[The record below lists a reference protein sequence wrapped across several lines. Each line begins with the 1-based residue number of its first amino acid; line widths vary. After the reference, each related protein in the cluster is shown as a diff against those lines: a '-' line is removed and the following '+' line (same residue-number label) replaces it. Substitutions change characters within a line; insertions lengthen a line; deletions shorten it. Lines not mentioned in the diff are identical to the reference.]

1 MEGYVELVKIAEA
14 ALNGDIEKSK
24 FQISKFIEK
33 YPDSELIKP
42 FKALLIGDNNPD
54 RLVMCVGK
62 ESSDENS
69 NCDKPLVS
77 GSFCP
82 ECNSENIRPY
92 NDTPMECLECH
103 HVWL

>member
-1 MEGYVELVKIAEA
+1 MDTPIKVLKDKLNAMKNSQNHPSLQHHRKSFEVAIPQYELAISILEAAEA
-14 ALNGDIEKSK
+14 SRVYED
-24 FQISKFIEK
+24 
-33 YPDSELIKP
+33 
-42 FKALLIGDNNPD
+42 
-54 RLVMCVGK
+54 
-62 ESSDENS
+62 S
-69 NCDKPLVS
+69 NCNKPLVS

>member
-1 MEGYVELVKIAEA
+1 MEGYTEIVKLVES
-14 ALNGDIEKSK
+14 ALNGDCEKSK
-24 FQISKFIEK
+24 VWINKFIEK
-33 YPDSELIKP
+33 HPNSEFVKP
-42 FKALLIGDNNPD
+42 FKALLIGDKNPD
-54 RLVMCVGK
+54 KLRCDG
-62 ESSDENS
+62 ETSDEMS
-69 NCDKPLVS
+69 NCNKPLVS